1 VETGLAL
8 PDLTPC
14 RQESVSKTVNLLFGL
29 AQQME
34 GQSLRSPWTNAW
46 KTFELVDQ
54 PC

>member
-1 VETGLAL
+1 LAL